1 MRRIGLFLVSMV
13 IWYLLAWPYNFQTQS
28 MDWQIF
34 FAGIV
39 FSILATILFV
49 EVFTKYPHK
58 LFAPLRY
65 FWALCYLPVL
75 FFYMLIANLDVVYR
89 VIHPKMPIDPGLLLF
104 RTRMKKGMSQVTLA
118 NSITLTPGTITAML
132 EDGNYTV
139 HTLERQLAGSL
150 EDGTMQGKISR
161 ILINVCQFRVRAT
174 ESEQFF
180 DFIKSIFT
188 GFRSLRTLIIIGIN
202 IGKTIITGG

>member
-13 IWYLLAWPYNFQTQS
+13 IWYLMAWPYDFQSRS

-39 FSILATILFV
+39 FSVLAAILFV

-58 LFAPLRY
+58 LFVPVRY

-89 VIHPKMPIDPGLLLF
+89 VIHPKMPIHPGIVKVKTGLKSESAK
-104 RTRMKKGMSQVTLA
+104 TALA
-118 NSITLTPGTITAML
+118 NSITLTPGTLAVDITD
-132 EDGNYTV
+132 DGYLYI
-139 HTLERQLAGSL
+139 HW
-150 EDGTMQGKISR
+150 
-161 ILINVCQFRVRAT
+161 INVKSTDVEDASRRIVARFEPLLQKI
-174 ESEQFF
+174 F
-180 DFIKSIFT
+180 D
-188 GFRSLRTLIIIGIN
+188 
-202 IGKTIITGG
+202 